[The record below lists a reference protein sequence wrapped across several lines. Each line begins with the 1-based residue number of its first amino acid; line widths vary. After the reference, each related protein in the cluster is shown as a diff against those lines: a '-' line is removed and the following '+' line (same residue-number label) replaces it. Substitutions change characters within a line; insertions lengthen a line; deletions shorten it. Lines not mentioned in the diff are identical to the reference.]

1 MTLTMKNLLR
11 HLGSLIAPVVMCF
24 VLPFFIVRYESWDF
38 TRSLFTPPLALRAL
52 GGVVTLSGL
61 ALLAAVI
68 RLFIRIG
75 KGTIMPWDPSRRMI
89 TAGLYGHTRNP
100 MISSVLVVMIGEALL
115 FASQGIGLLAL
126 LFFAV
131 NTLYFIFSEEPG
143 LEKRFGAEY
152 RAYKRHVPRWVPRL
166 RAWTPE
172 GDELQDED
180 NRDEEDEE
188 DLGEKN

>member
-1 MTLTMKNLLR
+1 MIVTMKNILR
-11 HLGSLIAPVVMCF
+11 HLSSFIAPVVMCF

-38 TRSLFTPPLALRAL
+38 TRPLIVPPLALRVLGGLLAL
-52 GGVVTLSGL
+52 GGL

-75 KGTIMPWDPSRRMI
+75 KGTIMPWDPSRHMI

-100 MISSVLVVMIGEALL
+100 MISSVLVVMLGEALL

-126 LFFAV
+126 IFFV
-131 NTLYFIFSEEPG
+131 INTLYFIFSEEPG

-152 RAYKRHVPRWVPRL
+152 REYRRNVPRWVPRL
-166 RAWTPE
+166 KAWTPGQKKIHH
-172 GDELQDED
+172 GDTED
-180 NRDEEDEE
+180 TEKRESEE
-188 DLGEKN
+188 EKN